1 MGSTSEE
8 VNIEQLKLLKS
19 IFEVRRTPVR
29 QGKEPQ
35 HATHARVDATVKAK
49 QRLILVICRDLIS
62 HMRG

>member
-29 QGKEPQ
+29 NGKEPHMQ
-35 HATHARVDATVKAK
+35 HAFR
-49 QRLILVICRDLIS
+49 RRDCLCQAIIIFAASLDLSS
-62 HMRG
+62 HLRG